1 VTEEDTGCRRHVFNT
16 TGGQQMTD
24 PEQTKQTD
32 DKDLQVEE
40 VADLE
45 ADPSDVDDVKGGPI
59 GCRGAVK
66 VGQAPSTM

>member
-1 VTEEDTGCRRHVFNT
+1 
-16 TGGQQMTD
+16 MTD
-24 PEQTKQTD
+24 PEQTKQAD
-32 DKDLQVEE
+32 DQSDLRVEE